1 VNIPYQNMEIE
12 QIYTQLLSNP
22 HTSIAICA
30 AQEGEGVTSLAF
42 ALAQRNLLAGHST
55 LLVDLNLYRPAIK
68 SLLPIEETQL
78 LKTTSHHQK
87 QFQNHHQN
95 EQETLPS
102 HFAARKNS
110 PIETNKGSLL
120 SDPQLVSSANNSIV
134 LTGVVAP
141 QKREHIMKIRQPG
154 VLEQCIEAWLTQY
167 DTVIVDTSPINRI
180 NAQNIPPERVAA
192 ACDGAIL
199 VVLAGQTSEAAITN
213 AVNKLK
219 NANAQLLGNV
229 FNDRD
234 NPTLK
239 EELLREVQR
248 LEPRFSWLSRP
259 LKRILNKIRLL
270 ALEV

>member
-1 VNIPYQNMEIE
+1 MDIPYQNMEIE

-68 SLLPIEETQL
+68 SMLPIEEAAFL
-78 LKTTSHHQK
+78 DPSHHQSRHHPIP
-87 QFQNHHQN
+87 FQDD
-95 EQETLPS
+95 E
-102 HFAARKNS
+102 KNAKS
-110 PIETNKGSLL
+110 KAMSSIDTHPPVNAGALL
-120 SDPQLVSSANNSIV
+120 TGPQLVSNSDNSIV

-141 QKREHIMKIRQPG
+141 KKREHIMKIRQPG
-154 VLEQCIEAWLTQY
+154 VLEQCIETWLTQY
-167 DTVIVDTSPINRI
+167 DTVIIDTSPINRI

-199 VVLAGQTSEAAITN
+199 VVLAGQTSEAAISN
-213 AVNKLK
+213 AVTKLE
-219 NANAQLLGNV
+219 NANAQLLGSV

-248 LEPRFSWLSRP
+248 LDPRFSWLSRP
-259 LKRILNKIRLL
+259 LKRALHKIRLL